1 MKLGDKEN
9 CLASLKRFFE
19 LADQVKAV
27 AESKDFNIAVRNPSY
42 FSGISE
48 EILEEYMSGI
58 FPEKALG
65 KYEAFFGEYEPYVQF
80 KDSVIK

>member
-1 MKLGDKEN
+1 MGAFLFE
-9 CLASLKRFFE
+9 RF
-19 LADQVKAV
+19 
-27 AESKDFNIAVRNPSY
+27 AEFSRY
-42 FSGISE
+42 FSGITE
-48 EILEEYMSGI
+48 EILEEYLSDV